1 MLATPHMMSWLTLD
15 GTSIGIGE
23 RLGAPTVAVVTMPL
37 LRNLPM
43 NLLYLFDLT
52 EVGYALSRPSA
63 MRGIGLP

>member
-1 MLATPHMMSWLTLD
+1 MLAIPHMMSWLTLD

-23 RLGAPTVAVVTMPL
+23 RLGAPTVAVVITPL
-37 LRNLPM
+37 LRNLSM

-52 EVGYALSRPSA
+52 EVGYSLSRPSA